1 MLICNNNA
9 DDDGDNDD
17 DDDNACNGY
26 DGKTGFPFLAFSSQV
41 QKESSYTLSRPFRT
55 FILLLY
61 KNNYTYFGIL
71 LERFQFIGMYW
82 RESGTSEFY
91 HVTQSVKKWQ
101 NTSYLDKKISN
112 EQHLSCKQSSPQS
125 TPILGL
131 PKSTIFAFWL
141 VKKYFSSCTIPNQW
155 NFTSATLKDI
165 RFVFTTV
172 SKIRKEISIK
182 ICWQLKTP
190 TQTWKCAR
198 CIMQYAYLYTSDF
211 PFKTFCKLAQN
222 AETIR
227 KNVWEKS
234 NDA

>member
-91 HVTQSVKKWQ
+91 HVTQSVKK
-101 NTSYLDKKISN
+101 
-112 EQHLSCKQSSPQS
+112 
-125 TPILGL
+125 
-131 PKSTIFAFWL
+131 
-141 VKKYFSSCTIPNQW
+141 
-155 NFTSATLKDI
+155 
-165 RFVFTTV
+165 
-172 SKIRKEISIK
+172 
-182 ICWQLKTP
+182 
-190 TQTWKCAR
+190 
-198 CIMQYAYLYTSDF
+198 
-211 PFKTFCKLAQN
+211 
-222 AETIR
+222 
-227 KNVWEKS
+227 
-234 NDA
+234 